1 MSNVSSGIG
10 ALLTVGATNIGTITK
25 IGSPTL
31 KRTAIDVTT
40 LSSPNGFK
48 QFIAGLADPGKI
60 TAEGFFNTA
69 DSGQNL
75 LYNKFINGTVD
86 TYTITFP
93 TITGASWTA
102 TCFID
107 ELDFAANVDATKALD
122 FKLSLQVSGQP
133 NIGTTPTTG
142 LSGLSLT
149 GTSGALSPTFAN
161 GTYAYAYTFTTS
173 NSITVTPAAGTQ
185 QQYAIYV
192 DGVNQGTLSTGS
204 ASPTIPFIT
213 AGTSHEIDIVVSSS
227 GFTPVTYSVIA
238 VRTS

>member
-1 MSNVSSGIG
+1 MSNVSNGIG
-10 ALLTVGATNIGTITK
+10 ATLRVGATNIGTITK

-31 KRTAIDVTT
+31 KRSAIDVTT

-48 QFIAGLADPGKI
+48 QFIAGLADPGKFSV
-60 TAEGFFNTA
+60 EGFFDTA

-75 LYNKFINGTVD
+75 LYNKFVGGTTD

-93 TITGASWTA
+93 AITGASWTA

-107 ELDFAANVDATKALD
+107 ELDLAPNVDATKALD
-122 FKLSLQVSGQP
+122 FKATFQVSGQP
-133 NIGTTPTTG
+133 NIGTTGTPGLTG
-142 LSGLSLT
+142 LTLT

-173 NSITVTPAAGTQ
+173 TSITLTPAATTQ
-185 QQYAIYV
+185 QQYTIYV
-192 DGVNQGTLSTGS
+192 DGVSQGTLNTGS
-204 ASPTIPFIT
+204 VSPIIPYAT
-213 AGTSHEIDIVVSSS
+213 ANTTHRIDLVVSSA
-227 GFTPVTYSVIA
+227 GYTPVTYSVIA